1 MDSSTPNYAFSSN
14 KKKAIYS
21 LKGILQGVVADTA
34 LNTMEALYLNTWL
47 LDSKPLRN
55 DPDAIDLLDSI
66 SDALADGKFTAEELD
81 DLNALITCIIEFR
94 SFEDV
99 TASDYLN
106 EFLGLISGIVADDQ
120 INADEF
126 SYLHKW
132 LNKHIDLVDDAIVR
146 SVAMK
151 MVEFSALK
159 QATPSDEEAL
169 LSFLKQTAGIRFLET
184 GAADAHPMDHIAD
197 SIESMNHER
206 AAICFTGIFNTGT
219 RKEVEAIAIKLGA
232 TPRKDPSKSIHYLVI
247 GSQVS
252 PDWKHN
258 SFGRKIQKA
267 IELRDGGH
275 PLIILTEQEWTKFI

>member
-1 MDSSTPNYAFSSN
+1 
-14 KKKAIYS
+14 
-21 LKGILQGVVADTA
+21 
-34 LNTMEALYLNTWL
+34 MEALYLNTWL

-120 INADEF
+120 INPEEF
-126 SYLHKW
+126 AYLHEW
-132 LNKHIDLVDDAIVR
+132 LNKHIDLVDDATVR
-146 SVAMK
+146 SVATK

-206 AAICFTGIFNTGT
+206 AAICFTGVFNTGT

-232 TPRKDPSKSIHYLVI
+232 TPRKDPSKSIHYVVI

-252 PDWKHN
+252 PDWKHT

-275 PLIILTEQEWTKFI
+275 PLIILTEQEWVKFI

>member
-1 MDSSTPNYAFSSN
+1 MDSTTPNYAFSSN

-21 LKGILQGVVADTA
+21 LKGILQGVVADTT

-47 LDSKPLRN
+47 LDSKALRD
-55 DPDAIDLLDSI
+55 DPDARSLLGLID
-66 SDALADGKFTAEELD
+66 DALADGKFTAEELD

-126 SYLHKW
+126 SYLHEW
-132 LNKHIDLVDDAIVR
+132 LNKHIDLVDDATVR
-146 SVAMK
+146 SVATK

-197 SIESMNHER
+197 SIESMDHER
-206 AAICFTGIFNTGT
+206 AAMCFTGVFNTGT

-232 TPRKDPSKSIHYLVI
+232 TPRKDPSKSIHYVVI

-252 PDWKHN
+252 PDWKHT

-267 IELRDGGH
+267 IELRDVGH
-275 PLIILTEQEWTKFI
+275 PLIILTEQEWIRFI

>member
-55 DPDAIDLLDSI
+55 DPDAVDLLDSI

-94 SFEDV
+94 SYEDV

-120 INADEF
+120 INPEEF
-126 SYLHKW
+126 DYLHKW
-132 LNKHIDLVDDAIVR
+132 LNKHIDLVDDATVR

-159 QATPSDEEAL
+159 QTTPSDEEAL

-206 AAICFTGIFNTGT
+206 AAMCFTGVFNTGT
-219 RKEVEAIAIKLGA
+219 RKEVEAIAVRLGA
-232 TPRKDPSKSIHYLVI
+232 TPRKDPSKSIHYVVI

-252 PDWKHN
+252 PDWKHT

-275 PLIILTEQEWTKFI
+275 SLIILMEQEWVKFI

>member
-1 MDSSTPNYAFSSN
+1 MDRLTPNFAVSSN

-47 LDSKPLRN
+47 LDSKPLRG
-55 DPDAIDLLDSI
+55 DPDALDLLDLI
-66 SDALADGKFTAEELD
+66 SDALADGQFSKEELD
-81 DLNALITCIIEFR
+81 DLNALITDIIKYR

-99 TASDYLN
+99 TDSDYFN
-106 EFLGLISGIVADDQ
+106 EFLGLISGIVADDK
-120 INADEF
+120 INPEEF
-126 SYLHKW
+126 AYLHEW
-132 LNKHIDLVDDAIVR
+132 LNKHIDLVDDATVR
-146 SVAMK
+146 NVATR

-169 LSFLKQTAGIRFLET
+169 LAYLKQTAGIRFLET

-206 AAICFTGIFNTGT
+206 AAICFAGVFNTGT

-232 TPRKDPSKSIHYLVI
+232 TPRKDPSKSIHYVVI

-252 PDWKHN
+252 PDWKHT

-267 IELRDGGH
+267 VELRGGGH
-275 PLIILTEQEWTKFI
+275 PLIILTEQEWIKFI